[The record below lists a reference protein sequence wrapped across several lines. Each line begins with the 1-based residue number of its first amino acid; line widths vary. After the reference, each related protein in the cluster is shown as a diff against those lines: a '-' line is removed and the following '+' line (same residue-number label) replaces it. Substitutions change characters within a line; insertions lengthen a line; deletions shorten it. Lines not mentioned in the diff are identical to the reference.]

1 LEPTELELQTEGF
14 ISRFL
19 GSNHQTRDK
28 MRAEGRALADRLRRE
43 AIDLAMSKATEFSP
57 KISLYF
63 LLAAKA
69 ALLAYWPGAEIWI
82 YSKKIF
88 AIIRFLNLPRSWW
101 RSTKV
106 LEKHIPEIE
115 VHKA

>member
-1 LEPTELELQTEGF
+1 
-14 ISRFL
+14 
-19 GSNHQTRDK
+19 

-69 ALLAYWPGAEIWI
+69 ALLAYWPEGRDLDLFEKDIR
-82 YSKKIF
+82 YYQIF
-88 AIIRFLNLPRSWW
+88 ESSQKLVEEYESFREAYTGDRGS
-101 RSTKV
+101 
-106 LEKHIPEIE
+106 
-115 VHKA
+115 